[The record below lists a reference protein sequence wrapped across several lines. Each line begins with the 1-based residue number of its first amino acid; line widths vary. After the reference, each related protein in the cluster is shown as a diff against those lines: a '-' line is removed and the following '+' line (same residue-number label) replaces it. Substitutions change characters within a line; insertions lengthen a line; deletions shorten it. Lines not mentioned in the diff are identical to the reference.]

1 MKKEWLFF
9 CTVFIVTLCSTVIY
23 PPSISGFNYCDA
35 YSNVVAIASVYS
47 RQLMVADNTQLSI
60 LQAIA
65 EQNAETLSGMAQ
77 CCANNENIHS
87 IFKEKIPAESIK
99 RAGIF

>member
-1 MKKEWLFF
+1 
-9 CTVFIVTLCSTVIY
+9 
-23 PPSISGFNYCDA
+23 
-35 YSNVVAIASVYS
+35 
-47 RQLMVADNTQLSI
+47 MVADNTQLSI